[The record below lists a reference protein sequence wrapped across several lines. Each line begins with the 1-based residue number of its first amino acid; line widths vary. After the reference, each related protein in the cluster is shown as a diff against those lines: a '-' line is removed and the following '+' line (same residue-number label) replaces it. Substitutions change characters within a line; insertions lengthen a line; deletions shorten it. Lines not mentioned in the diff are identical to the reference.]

1 MTFYVQKS
9 LAHGPIRFGVS
20 PRQKLEEID
29 DDPGLST
36 GRAGEFLRRRTD
48 GFFFADALPVSAPTL
63 PAAPSISR
71 TPFLESLRGE
81 GPRGIAFLA
90 LMALGAILV
99 LLGIGVVLRKSAAG
113 WLEVIVGIAMIAIPI
128 ILTAKKRREIR
139 LQEEKE
145 RAERE
150 ERERRHREM
159 LEAYVSALQRLRAD
173 PSDENLEAAARER
186 QALELPY
193 EIWSPLAK
201 RTVLDIGFE
210 ALARLNPAGAKQ
222 VSDLM
227 SRTAQAVGLT
237 SADEVEVR
245 LDLHRALVWHLLAA
259 DRYGD
264 TQAEQVETFR
274 HGFDILDRDVP
285 AEVQAV
291 EEFRMLRGVDRSNL
305 PRKQCDIRLGFRE
318 YCIHSTRGTVLNEKH
333 APRGTGSLY
342 VTNKRVLVD
351 AKKPIDIPLMQIDDV
366 EVDLD
371 KNLLTIRPGRPAKPL
386 LVQVEQPIYTAA
398 VIELATAID
407 ERPKGFA

>member
-1 MTFYVQKS
+1 
-9 LAHGPIRFGVS
+9 
-20 PRQKLEEID
+20 
-29 DDPGLST
+29 
-36 GRAGEFLRRRTD
+36 
-48 GFFFADALPVSAPTL
+48 
-63 PAAPSISR
+63 
-71 TPFLESLRGE
+71 
-81 GPRGIAFLA
+81 
-90 LMALGAILV
+90 
-99 LLGIGVVLRKSAAG
+99 
-113 WLEVIVGIAMIAIPI
+113 
-128 ILTAKKRREIR
+128 
-139 LQEEKE
+139 
-145 RAERE
+145 
-150 ERERRHREM
+150 M
-159 LEAYVSALQRLRAD
+159 LEAYVSALGRLRAD

-193 EIWSPLAK
+193 EIWSRLAK

-210 ALARLNPAGAKQ
+210 ALARLTPAGAKQ
-222 VSDLM
+222 VSVLM
-227 SRTAQAVGLT
+227 SRAAEAVGLT
-237 SADEVEVR
+237 SADELEVK

-259 DRYGD
+259 DRHGD
-264 TQAEQVETFR
+264 AQAQQLETFR

-291 EEFRMLRGVDRSNL
+291 EEFRMLRGLDRSNL

-333 APRGTGSLY
+333 APRGTGSLL

-371 KNLLTIRPGRPAKPL
+371 NNLLTIRPARPAKPL